1 MSYGSA
7 NSPTGPKAANLYV
20 LGALASFLVPFAV
33 YLFTLAPTLN
43 FEDPM
48 EFALGLATLGVD
60 HPSGYPLETLAG
72 HLFTYLPFGE
82 IPWRL
87 NVSSAFFAALASA
100 FIFLFTWEFLSGV
113 AKNRGF
119 LAAGSWVA
127 AALYA
132 FSRNFWP
139 QAIITEVYALNA
151 ALFAAALWCGLRCR
165 ARLDV
170 RWFYA
175 TAFVVAL
182 AAANH
187 PLSLAATGPLLAYL
201 FWKLRR
207 TAGAYS
213 LLTKAVPL
221 LLAGISIYLYLA
233 LRASREPP
241 LHWGNPAD
249 LSRFLDH
256 VLRREFG
263 TIYWPRYRYLGFRAA
278 ELGKLFLLQY
288 GPGVGLLAAIGL
300 AWSIKKRTPFAGM
313 LAVIAAITGPA
324 TLLPLVG
331 LLTPFQ
337 TFEINVWYLPFF
349 LVCAPFAGFAV
360 AASLSAVRPSKI
372 AAWAAVGFT
381 LLPAYPV
388 WYHWH
393 RTSLRGHYFA
403 AENGRNRLRTFD
415 YRGLVIL
422 PFYGR
427 QGMWVHAYYA
437 FVEWLRPD
445 VVVVDPRNAIRSEVT
460 ATSKAPIF
468 IRDPDAAEMWWFD
481 FQNGLLASAA
491 GRPVYYNTYEPNV
504 ARWGWHLVP
513 YGPVY
518 RVQWSAEAAGAAPP
532 WDRYE
537 YDGLR
542 KLGRRIDEPDA
553 PYDLTT
559 YRLWANH
566 YVTYAEY
573 CFMRGRRDAALR
585 HLATAERAGAHDARI
600 GLFIATTYNHYGYP
614 DEAIRLTLEYLPAF
628 EPYRHDSM
636 MFKREYSGYLNDLA
650 LAYLMKGDPETA
662 RRYYLESLEVNPEQ
676 DELAAHVSLEDLT
689 AASESMRLNR
699 RQ

>member
-1 MSYGSA
+1 MSYRLA
-7 NSPTGPKAANLYV
+7 PPARGPKAANLYV

-33 YLFTLAPTLN
+33 YLVTLAPSLN

-72 HLFTYLPFGE
+72 HLFTYLPFGDV
-82 IPWRL
+82 PWRL
-87 NVSSAFFAALASA
+87 NVSSAFFAALAAA
-100 FIFLFTWEFLSGV
+100 FIFLFTWEFLAPA
-113 AKNRGF
+113 AKSRGF

-127 AALYA
+127 AGLYA

-151 ALFAAALWCGLRCR
+151 ALFAAALWCALRCR

-170 RWFYA
+170 RWFFA

-207 TAGAYS
+207 TAGAYG
-213 LLTKAVPL
+213 LLAKAAPL
-221 LLAGISIYLYLA
+221 LVLGISIYLYLA

-263 TIYWPRYRYLGFRAA
+263 SIYWPRYRYLGFHAA

-288 GPGVGLLAAIGL
+288 GPGVGLLAALGL
-300 AWSIKKRTPFAGM
+300 IWSLKKRTPFAGM
-313 LAVIAAITGPA
+313 LAAIAAITGPA
-324 TLLPLVG
+324 MLLPLVG

-337 TFEINVWYLPFF
+337 TFEIDVWYLPFF
-349 LVCAPFAGFAV
+349 LVCASFAGAAAV
-360 AASLSAVRPSKI
+360 AALNAIRPAKI
-372 AAWAAVGFT
+372 ATWAVVAFA
-381 LLPAYPV
+381 LLPAYPA
-388 WYHWH
+388 WYNWD
-393 RTSLRGHYFA
+393 RTSRRGFYFA
-403 AENGRNRLRTFD
+403 AETGRNRLRTFD
-415 YRGLVIL
+415 YRSLVIF

-427 QGMWVHAYYA
+427 QGMWVQSYYG

-445 VVVVDPRNAIRSEVT
+445 VVVVDPRNAVRSEVT
-460 ATSKAPIF
+460 ATGKAPIF

-481 FQNGLLASAA
+481 FQRELLSSVA
-491 GRPVYYNTYEPNV
+491 GRAVYYNTYDTNV
-504 ARWGWHLVP
+504 AALGWGLET

-518 RVQWSAEAAGAAPP
+518 RVRWPGEHDAPAPP
-532 WDRYE
+532 WGRYE
-537 YDGLR
+537 YGALR
-542 KLGRRIDEPDA
+542 SVGKRVGGRDA

-573 CFMRGRRDAALR
+573 CFAQKRDGAGLRNLAA
-585 HLATAERAGAHDARI
+585 AERAGAHDARI
-600 GLFIATTYNHYGYP
+600 IFFIASIYTHNGHP
-614 DEAIRLTLEYLPAF
+614 DKAIKLILQYLPAM
-628 EPYRHDSM
+628 EPYRHDSL
-636 MFKREYSGYLNDLA
+636 MFRREYSGFLNDLA
-650 LAYLMKGDPETA
+650 LAYLFRGEPEMA
-662 RRYYLESLEVNPEQ
+662 RRYYLESVELCPEQ
-676 DELAAHVSLEDLT
+676 AELAAHISREELA
-689 AASESMRLNR
+689 AASASLRDKYK
-699 RQ
+699 